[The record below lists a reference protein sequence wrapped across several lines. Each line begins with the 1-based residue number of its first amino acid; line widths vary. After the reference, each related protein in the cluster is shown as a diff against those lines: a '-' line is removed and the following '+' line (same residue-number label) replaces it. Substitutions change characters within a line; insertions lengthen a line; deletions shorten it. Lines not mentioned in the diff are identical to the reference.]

1 MKKNQ
6 KRLIVLGLAS
16 MSLVLAACQSGEN
29 SSTSSSTSTSSDTV
43 DDTPVIPTPTNASI
57 RLVSPEEG
65 ASFSITPEAISTYL
79 NADTEAK
86 QIEAIAKAKLAEN
99 KDLTSSPVR
108 LSWQKDGSAYYT
120 VSLADNPSFENA
132 VQAKVSSLSTSYEAN
147 NLIPNSTYYWKVKG
161 TRANDESKVQT
172 FKTTGASVRFIS
184 APGAYNIRDL
194 GGWKAGSKTLPYG
207 KLFRGSLLNN
217 FNGYADL
224 NEAGKET
231 FNNTLGIQ
239 TEIDLRQPE
248 KDDGNQSECFFDPS
262 KKYVKAQ
269 LGQYNRILDPEN
281 FASAYDQNSY
291 GAMVTSTDKSLS
303 NAAYAN
309 DGITVRSL
317 RDIFAVLSDESNY
330 PVYFHCNAGADRTGT
345 LAFLIEGL
353 LGVSY
358 ADTIRDFELTSFSKF
373 GERLRS
379 KVDGDQFDKSGVYMD
394 VINDNYVGFGK
405 LYQDLMEYY
414 GDGKDDLSLAISN
427 YLTGYCGILPSQ
439 IQKVK
444 EILLEEK
451 KNEFRLTSTQEFVL
465 EGASTLSLNLEEAGL
480 DENSISSI
488 TCGGVAL
495 GKDASAIDVVK
506 LNAKKIAGEREF
518 VVEAK
523 KNGKDITVYAPTI
536 LITKMIKTV
545 EEFKAIDTYRPSN
558 QRIINFGYY
567 RLANDIGS
575 SKELVRP
582 LGWISDQHNST
593 GASGFRG
600 TIDGAGHKV
609 YAQAS
614 YGGLFSIVGGGAKI
628 QNVEFIL
635 PSFGTASGNNS
646 VVSLFGP
653 SLCGAVIEDVK
664 FTVLSDGFGSNYA
677 KCLYVSGA
685 GFIAS
690 NVTHSTLFKNVEVS
704 SVAPIVSLFGGVS
717 YEGMGGVELDN
728 FTLNCDKIAYAGL
741 RRTTSVSQIT
751 AANGVPVASL
761 KGVKGSYKA
770 FHEEKVTLDLGS
782 EFASIDVGSAYG
794 SMSLQNASYNG
805 TPIAGAAL
813 DNQALMFETS
823 AVNAK
828 DGDTGSLELS
838 LEKEGLRCIY
848 SIPVQ
853 WLR

>member
-29 SSTSSSTSTSSDTV
+29 SSTSSSTSTSSDTI

-108 LSWQKDGSAYYT
+108 LTWQKDGSAYYT

-281 FASAYDQNSY
+281 FAATYDQNSY

-303 NAAYAN
+303 NAAYTN

-358 ADTIRDFELTSFSKF
+358 ADTIRDFEL
-373 GERLRS
+373 
-379 KVDGDQFDKSGVYMD
+379 
-394 VINDNYVGFGK
+394 
-405 LYQDLMEYY
+405 
-414 GDGKDDLSLAISN
+414 
-427 YLTGYCGILPSQ
+427 
-439 IQKVK
+439 
-444 EILLEEK
+444 
-451 KNEFRLTSTQEFVL
+451 
-465 EGASTLSLNLEEAGL
+465 
-480 DENSISSI
+480 
-488 TCGGVAL
+488 
-495 GKDASAIDVVK
+495 
-506 LNAKKIAGEREF
+506 
-518 VVEAK
+518 
-523 KNGKDITVYAPTI
+523 
-536 LITKMIKTV
+536 
-545 EEFKAIDTYRPSN
+545 
-558 QRIINFGYY
+558 
-567 RLANDIGS
+567 
-575 SKELVRP
+575 
-582 LGWISDQHNST
+582 
-593 GASGFRG
+593 
-600 TIDGAGHKV
+600 
-609 YAQAS
+609 
-614 YGGLFSIVGGGAKI
+614 
-628 QNVEFIL
+628 
-635 PSFGTASGNNS
+635 
-646 VVSLFGP
+646 
-653 SLCGAVIEDVK
+653 
-664 FTVLSDGFGSNYA
+664 
-677 KCLYVSGA
+677 
-685 GFIAS
+685 
-690 NVTHSTLFKNVEVS
+690 
-704 SVAPIVSLFGGVS
+704 
-717 YEGMGGVELDN
+717 
-728 FTLNCDKIAYAGL
+728 
-741 RRTTSVSQIT
+741 
-751 AANGVPVASL
+751 
-761 KGVKGSYKA
+761 
-770 FHEEKVTLDLGS
+770 
-782 EFASIDVGSAYG
+782 
-794 SMSLQNASYNG
+794 
-805 TPIAGAAL
+805 
-813 DNQALMFETS
+813 
-823 AVNAK
+823 
-828 DGDTGSLELS
+828 
-838 LEKEGLRCIY
+838 
-848 SIPVQ
+848 
-853 WLR
+853 

>member
-6 KRLIVLGLAS
+6 KRLLVLGLAS
-16 MSLVLAACQSGEN
+16 MSLVLAACQSQGN
-29 SSTSSSTSTSSDTV
+29 NIPTSETSTSSDTI
-43 DDTPVIPTPTNASI
+43 DDTPVIPTPTSSSI
-57 RLVSPEEG
+57 RLVSPKEG
-65 ASFSITPEAISTYL
+65 ASFSITPEAMSTYL

-99 KDLTSSPVR
+99 KDLTCSPVR
-108 LSWQKDGSAYYT
+108 LTWEKDGSAYYT
-120 VSLADNPSFENA
+120 VFLADNPSFENA

-161 TRANDESKVQT
+161 TKSHDESKVQT
-172 FKTTGASVRFIS
+172 FKTEGSSVRFIS
-184 APGAYNIRDL
+184 ASGAYNIRDL
-194 GGWKAGSKTLPYG
+194 GGWKAGDKKLSYG

-217 FNGYADL
+217 FNGYAEL
-224 NEAGKET
+224 NDAGKKVFKED
-231 FNNTLGIQ
+231 LHIQ

-248 KDDGNQSECFFDPS
+248 KDDGNQVECFFDSS

-281 FASAYDQNSY
+281 FAASYDQDSY
-291 GAMVTSTDKSLS
+291 GAMVTSSDKVLVD
-303 NAAYAN
+303 AAYAN

-317 RDIFAVLSDESNY
+317 RDIFALLSDESNY

-373 GERLRS
+373 GERLRN
-379 KVDGDQFDKSGVYMD
+379 KVVDNHFDESGIYMD
-394 VINDNYVGFGK
+394 VIGDNYVGFDK
-405 LYQDLMEYY
+405 LYQDLMQYY
-414 GDGKDDLSLAISN
+414 GEGKDDLSFAISN

-451 KNEFRLTSTQEFVL
+451 KNEFRLSSPQEFVL

-480 DENSISSI
+480 DANSITSI

-495 GKDASAIDVVK
+495 GKNASAIEVAK
-506 LNAKKIAGEREF
+506 LNAKNIAGEREF
-518 VVEAK
+518 VIEAQK
-523 KNGKDITVYAPTI
+523 EGQDITVYAPTT
-536 LITKMIKTV
+536 LITKMIKTAD
-545 EEFKAIDTYRPSN
+545 EFKAIDTYRPGN

-567 RLANDIGS
+567 RLANDIGTEKS
-575 SKELVRP
+575 PINKG
-582 LGWISDQHNST
+582 GWISDQHNGT

-600 TIDGAGHKV
+600 TLDGAGHKV
-609 YAQAS
+609 YALTT
-614 YGGLFSIVGGGAKI
+614 YGGLFSIVGGGAVIKNI
-628 QNVEFIL
+628 EFIM
-635 PSFGTASGNNS
+635 PSFGTSSGNNS
-646 VVSLFGP
+646 VVSLLGA
-653 SLCGAVIEDVK
+653 SLCGAVIKDSK
-664 FTVLSDGFGSNYA
+664 FRVLSDGFGSNYS
-677 KCLYVSGA
+677 KCLYVSGG
-685 GFIAS
+685 GFLVS
-690 NVTHSTLFKNVEVS
+690 NAAHSDLFQNVSVE
-704 SVAPIVSLFGGVS
+704 SVAPIVSLFGGLT
-717 YEGMGGVELDN
+717 YDGMGGLEFDN
-728 FTLNCDKIAYAGL
+728 FTLNCDTIAYAGI
-741 RRTTSVSQIT
+741 RRSTSVSQLG
-751 AANGVPVASL
+751 ASNCVSVASL
-761 KGVKGSYKA
+761 KGVTGSYKT

-782 EFASIDVGSAYG
+782 EFVSINLGSVHG
-794 SMSLQNASYNG
+794 SMALQNASYNG

-823 AVNAK
+823 AVGAK
-828 DGDTGSLELS
+828 DGETGTIELS

-853 WLR
+853 WLK